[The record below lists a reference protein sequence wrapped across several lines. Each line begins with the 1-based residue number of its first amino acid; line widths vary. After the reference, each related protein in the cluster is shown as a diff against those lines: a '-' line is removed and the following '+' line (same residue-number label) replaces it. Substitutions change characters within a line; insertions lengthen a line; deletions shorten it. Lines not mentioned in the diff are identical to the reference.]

1 MKLLPPHTLSLLLL
15 PVAALSTSATATGSS
30 YPNRAVVI
38 VEPYGVGGGPDLLA
52 RAMAP
57 ELSRLWG
64 QPVTVENQA
73 GAGATAAPARVA
85 KAPADGYT
93 LLLNTSAQAYSWAA
107 RQELSYDPLRD
118 FIPILPLTS
127 QPYVLVAGK
136 SAEARTVHELVA
148 AAEAR
153 PGQLKFGFT
162 GVGTGTHLGILEF
175 NLLSG
180 IAASALPPRPTD
192 AISDLLAGTIEGRI
206 AYMLAPISIAL
217 PAIHDGRLQAL
228 GVTSTVRSPLLPEVP
243 TIAES
248 GVSGYDFPIWYG
260 VWAPAGT
267 PPAVVSKLV
276 KDIAHLRAS
285 AEFRKWVAAH
295 GGQTLTMKH
304 SEFKQLVES
313 EGKRAARI
321 LAASAAQPR

>member
-1 MKLLPPHTLSLLLL
+1 MKLLLPRTLGLLLL
-15 PVAALSTSATATGSS
+15 PVALTNSAAAPASS

-52 RAMAP
+52 RAIAP

-64 QPVTVENQA
+64 QPVIVENQS

-85 KAPADGYT
+85 KAPADGHT

-107 RQELSYDPLRD
+107 RKDLSYDPLRD

-136 SAEARTVHELVA
+136 SAEAHTIHELVA
-148 AAEAR
+148 AAKAR

-175 NLLSG
+175 NLRSG
-180 IAASALPPRPTD
+180 IAALALPPRQTD
-192 AISDLLAGTIEGRI
+192 AISDVLAGTIEGRT

-228 GVTSTVRSPLLPEVP
+228 GVTSTVRSPLLPDVP

-248 GVSGYDFPIWYG
+248 GVAGYDFPIWYG

-276 KDIAHLRAS
+276 TDIAHVRAS
-285 AEFRKWVAAH
+285 AELRKWVTAH
-295 GGQTLTMKH
+295 GGQTLTMNH
-304 SEFKQLVES
+304 SEFKQFVQS

-321 LAASAAQPR
+321 LEASTAQPQ